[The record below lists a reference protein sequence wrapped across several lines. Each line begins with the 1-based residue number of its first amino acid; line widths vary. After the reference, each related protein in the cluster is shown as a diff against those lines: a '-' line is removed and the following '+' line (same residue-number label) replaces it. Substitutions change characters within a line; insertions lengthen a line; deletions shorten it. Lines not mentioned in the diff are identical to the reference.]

1 MNSVM
6 MASRL
11 LDEDDDNKEKMITP
25 IPSNPR
31 AEEDEE
37 SPSGLKVESH
47 SPGRL
52 KVDEGSESAT
62 SCYPVNPLIIIF

>member
-1 MNSVM
+1 MIWDKVEEEIINLVM

-11 LDEDDDNKEKMITP
+11 LDEDDVNEEKMIS
-25 IPSNPR
+25 SNPR

-47 SPGRL
+47 
-52 KVDEGSESAT
+52 
-62 SCYPVNPLIIIF
+62 